1 MDSIRDAL
9 HESLDRLEALY
20 DDRGRLAMTS
30 GIAAVDHALDGLW
43 PGDLVLVAGPPS
55 SAKTSMLVEISRNTS
70 LNQSQ
75 HTLVLSGEATAGD
88 VAERYVSRGALVPSQ
103 RIRSGKLTN
112 RDWNRITASVALLS
126 EAPLE
131 IIGSCPLDLEAIMTH
146 LDERDP
152 VDRPRVIAVDSV
164 HHTLAAATLPGT
176 TAAGQQLK
184 ALALRCQ
191 ATVIASV
198 QVGSVDLDR
207 LEALSLEHPG
217 LTAIADSVLFVSTEA
232 GGTGSTLDVFAAK
245 RRRGRTRW
253 ASAVHV
259 PEVGAVVDVPL
270 DLPSGD

>member
-30 GIAAVDHALDGLW
+30 GIAAVDHALDALW
-43 PGDLVLVAGPPS
+43 PGDLVLVAGPPA
-55 SAKTSMLVEISRNTS
+55 SAKTSLLVEVSRAVA
-70 LNQSQ
+70 LGQGQ
-75 HTLVLSGEATAGD
+75 HTLALSGEATSGD

-112 RDWNRITASVALLS
+112 HDWNRITTTVAGLS

-131 IIGSCPLDLEAIMTH
+131 IVGSCPLDLEAVIGH
-146 LDERDP
+146 LDEREP
-152 VDRPRVIAVDSV
+152 AERPRLITVDSV
-164 HHTLAAATLPGT
+164 HHALSASHSGGT

-184 ALALRCQ
+184 AMAMRCQ

-198 QVGSVDLDR
+198 QVGSTDLDR

-217 LTAIADSVLFVSTEA
+217 LVAIADSILFVQTQS
-232 GGTGSTLDVFAAK
+232 GGSGSTLDVFAAN
-245 RRRGRTRW
+245 RRRGKTRW
-253 ASAVHV
+253 TSAVHV

-270 DLPSGD
+270 DIPEAD